1 MSKEEYLKQLQKYL
15 KKLSSQDYEDAM
27 EYFTEYFEET
37 DEEGAKELMNELGT
51 PKEAARDLI
60 SNLLDRKLEEQV
72 SESETTKKSS
82 KWSLFWIACL
92 GNLCGTDWCT
102 ACNCFPCSRII
113 IGNLSW
119 SHSTMY
125 FYFCILFLFS
135 RGKTIYPGNFSN
147 SVFRTRI
154 CNHKWKRTFR
164 GWSWNT

>member
-72 SESETTKKSS
+72 YNQKVIEMESLLD
-82 KWSLFWIACL
+82 SLPC
-92 GNLCGTDWCT
+92 NLCGTDWCT

-135 RGKTIYPGNFSN
+135 RSKTIYPGNFSN